1 MSVSGVIHP
10 AEDDYEDDEE
20 ETDEITEW
28 FLTSGP
34 KDSLELHQREC
45 PTREDDRRRC
55 DCIPV
60 TLQRGAIA

>member
-1 MSVSGVIHP
+1 MSGVVHH
-10 AEDDYEDDEE
+10 AEDEYEDEE

-28 FLTSGP
+28 FRAAGP
-34 KDSLELHQREC
+34 KDALELHQRDC

-60 TLQRGAIA
+60 TLQRGALA